1 MSKRLVVQ
9 ANEGAEVRGVKGR
22 NEGPYLSDKV
32 ADIAQGATLIF
43 EEGPIIVLKS
53 ETSNE
58 PITVYKVRSK
68 SNGEVGAVPVSV
80 VGLHNSG
87 WMRKSKNMAGTF
99 DAEVLISDR
108 NYEDMRNAE
117 PGDIIPIDPS
127 FMRNSVGEH
136 EGVVV
141 DQDYEVL
148 EIEGEQFEVVSVALP
163 NSSKISDPNHYKKGI
178 PVDVE
183 VRKIGF

>member
-32 ADIAQGATLIF
+32 ADIAQGSTLIY
-43 EEGPIIVLKS
+43 EEGPITVLES
-53 ETSNE
+53 ETSIK
-58 PITVYKVRSK
+58 PISVYKVRSK
-68 SNGEVGAVPVSV
+68 ESGEIGAVPVSV

-87 WMRKSKNMAGTF
+87 WMRKERNTERAF

-108 NYEDMRNAE
+108 NYEDMVNAE

-127 FMRNSVGEH
+127 FMRDNSGNH
-136 EGVVV
+136 SGVIV
-141 DQDYEVL
+141 DQTYDVL
-148 EIEGEQFEVVSVALP
+148 EIEGDKYEVVSVAQPTNSKLSEP
-163 NSSKISDPNHYKKGI
+163 NQYKKGI

-183 VRKIGF
+183 VRKIGY